1 MKLNTPLNA
10 AQCLMI
16 EDAIPLAKWVVTKY
30 ITSCEQ
36 ITGLGYEDLL
46 QEAYLA
52 LCKAAITYRKDTAVQ
67 FETYAVT
74 VMRNRLLDYCRKISA
89 ENRNLPSCS
98 MDITGKDE
106 EDGLS
111 HQIALVTSSFEDDC
125 LSKTW
130 AKEFLQKRR
139 EAYQGCSRL
148 GIEALELK
156 VLHGYGVTDIAQLY
170 KVQPNLVGAWI
181 SKATAK
187 IRVDLTDAERR
198 EFSR

>member
-10 AQCLMI
+10 AQRLMV
-16 EDAIPLAKWVVTKY
+16 EEAIPLATWVIKKY

-36 ITGLGYEDLL
+36 VAGLGYEDLL

-52 LCKAAITYRKDTAVQ
+52 LCKAAMTYHKQSGVQ
-67 FETYAVT
+67 FKTYAVT
-74 VMRNRLLDYCRKISA
+74 VMRNHLLDHCRKIST
-89 ENRNLPSCS
+89 ETRNLPSLS
-98 MDITGKDE
+98 IDDTGDDT
-106 EDGLS
+106 EDALS
-111 HQIALVTSSFEDDC
+111 RQIVLKATTFEDDC

-130 AKEFLQKRR
+130 AREFLQKRR

-170 KVQPNLVGAWI
+170 QVKPNLVGAWI

-187 IRVDLTDAERR
+187 IRADLTDAERR
-198 EFSR
+198 EISR

>member
-1 MKLNTPLNA
+1 MKLNTPLDA
-10 AQCLMI
+10 AQRLMV
-16 EDAIPLAKWVVTKY
+16 EDAIPLAKWAVKKY

-52 LCKAAITYRKDTAVQ
+52 LCKAAVTYCENSGVQ
-67 FETYAVT
+67 FKTYAVT
-74 VMRNRLLDYCRKISA
+74 VMRNHLLDHCRKIST
-89 ENRNLPSCS
+89 ETRDLPSLS
-98 MDITGKDE
+98 IDDTGDDT
-106 EDGLS
+106 EDALS
-111 HQIALVTSSFEDDC
+111 RQIVLKATTFEDDC

-130 AKEFLQKRR
+130 AREFLQKRR

-170 KVQPNLVGAWI
+170 QVKPNLVGAWI

-187 IRVDLTDAERR
+187 IRADLTDAERR
-198 EFSR
+198 EISR